1 MINTSDLFREEL
13 GKGKKLYE
21 VVDITFADGTEKRLE
36 NEIMLNGGEFSDC
49 TNSSSFPVG
58 NVICKSMKL
67 SLDNTADQWRDYYF
81 FRAKVTA
88 FLKMVFSDGKTETIK
103 KGTYTITTP
112 EQYGEILEFTGLDD
126 MYKANDT
133 YTSKLQLPQDAF
145 TLLRDACA
153 TLGISMGFSSMTH
166 GNATIRSMPDNMTF
180 RQLIGWIAMLDSANA
195 RIDVDGNLQF
205 IQWDFA
211 SVSVD
216 YGAEVDSDGYVSF
229 GKSVIDSDEY
239 AIPEGGWYVNSDGYL
254 TLREGIIGNPQRL
267 RDYISSPTLSS
278 DDIIITGIKLKNSES
293 SVMYGKDGYVLE
305 LQNELVEDA
314 DLQTVAS
321 WIGDSLIGARFR
333 SLSGDLIYNPLSE
346 FGDMAFTYDRKGN
359 KYITPITDI
368 SSSLNGITHIKTKA
382 EDPVRGSS
390 KFLSNADKAL
400 VAAKKLIRK
409 ETKARELAVD
419 NLQKALKDGSGMYE
433 TNVLQDD
440 GSTITY
446 LHDKP
451 TLEESKN
458 IIKLTSN
465 AIGVSNDG
473 GKTYP
478 YGFIL
483 DGSLITRLLYAEGIN
498 ADYILFGTLKGIKLE
513 AVTGDITGEFTS
525 ASTNSWGKEY
535 VKIKD
540 AIITAGLDGVQ
551 KSLIDM
557 VAQYEDGLH
566 LVIKNDTEI
575 NIEAPVLK
583 ILTDIL
589 NIGNGQ
595 ISITQK
601 DLSEAQVNVANTGIS
616 GRLVASGGGNFG
628 LYNTASGSWVIRSD
642 KTGIAVLPATTM
654 TGKATMSD
662 AASVAKDLDIG
673 QDLYVGNEA
682 IIDGETTINNDLE
695 VSGFTALQSVD
706 VKKNEYIAGTL
717 EVVGA
722 ITNHE
727 KINVTKSDLSEAQID
742 VSNSDISGR
751 LTASAAKNFGLYHIT
766 FSKWLIRMG
775 SDGNA
780 YLLDTIFNGTAT
792 FNKVATFAGTA
803 IFSKSATFDAAANFK
818 KPPKL
823 YNLTNVT
830 SGNHLVMASDG
841 ASIAYLSSSSLRY
854 KDVQG
859 AVEEADLESLYQI
872 KVVWAKYKNEY
883 LDASDERYNKEMPMF
898 LAEDVD
904 QHFPLAVDHDEQ
916 GRAEN
921 WNYRVIIPCMF
932 AMLKNEHEKVKELQ
946 SELGSI
952 KTELAELKDLVSQ
965 HIVKKEV

>member
-1 MINTSDLFREEL
+1 LINTSDLFREKL
-13 GKGKKLYE
+13 GKGEKLYE
-21 VVDITFADGTEKRLE
+21 VVDVTFADGTEKRLE
-36 NEIMLNGGEFSDC
+36 EEIMLNGGEFSDC
-49 TNSSSFPVG
+49 TNSNSFPVG
-58 NVICKSMKL
+58 NTICKSMKL

-81 FRAKVTA
+81 FKAKATA

-133 YTSKLQLPQDAF
+133 YTSKLQLPQDVF

-166 GNATIRSMPDNMTF
+166 GNVTIRSMPDGMTF

-229 GKSVIDSDEY
+229 GKSAIDSDEY
-239 AIPEGGWYVNSDGYL
+239 ITPEGGWYVNSDGYL
-254 TLREGIIGNPQRL
+254 TLREGITGNPQRF

-278 DDIIITGIKLKNSES
+278 DDIIITGIKLKNSEN

-333 SLSGDLIYNPLSE
+333 SLSGDLVYNPLSE

-390 KFLSNADKAL
+390 KFLSSADKAL
-400 VAAKKLIRK
+400 LVAKKLIRK
-409 ETKARELAVD
+409 ETSARELAVD
-419 NLQKALKDGSGMYE
+419 NLQKALKDGTGMYE

-473 GKTYP
+473 GNTYP

-483 DGSLITRLLYAEGIN
+483 DGTLITRLLYAEGIN

-525 ASTNSWGKEY
+525 TSTNSWGKEY

-540 AIITAGLDGVQ
+540 AIIAAGLDGIQ

-575 NIEAPVLK
+575 NIEAPILK

-589 NIGNGQ
+589 NIGDGK

-601 DLSEAQVNVANTGIS
+601 SLAEAQVNVANTDIS
-616 GRLVASGGGNFG
+616 GRLVASGGRNFG
-628 LYNTASGSWVIRSD
+628 LYNVTTGSWVIKSD
-642 KTGIAVLPATTM
+642 KTGIAVLPATTI
-654 TGKATMSD
+654 TGITTMSD
-662 AASVAKDLDIG
+662 DASVEKNLH
-673 QDLYVGNEA
+673 VGKEA
-682 IIDGETTINNDLE
+682 IIDGKATINNDLE
-695 VSGFTALQSVD
+695 VSGNTALESLD
-706 VKKNEYIAGTL
+706 VNKNEYIAGTL
-717 EVVGA
+717 SVDG
-722 ITNHE
+722 TP
-727 KINVTKSDLSEAQID
+727 TFKS
-742 VSNSDISGR
+742 
-751 LTASAAKNFGLYHIT
+751 
-766 FSKWLIRMG
+766 
-775 SDGNA
+775 
-780 YLLDTIFNGTAT
+780 
-792 FNKVATFAGTA
+792 
-803 IFSKSATFDAAANFK
+803 
-818 KPPKL
+818 PPKL
-823 YNLTNVT
+823 YNLTHVT
-830 SGNHLVMASDG
+830 TGGHLVMGSDG
-841 ASIAYLSSSSLRY
+841 ASIAYLGSSSLRY

-883 LDASDERYNKEMPMF
+883 IDASDERYGKEMPMF
-898 LAEDVD
+898 LAEDID
-904 QHFPLAVDHDEQ
+904 QHFPLVVDHDEQ

-921 WNYRVIIPCMF
+921 WNYRVMIPCMF
-932 AMLKNEHEKVKELQ
+932 AMLKNEHEKVKKLQ
-946 SELGSI
+946 SELESI
-952 KTELAELKDLVSQ
+952 KTELAELKNLVSQ
-965 HIVKKEV
+965 YIVKKEV

>member
-49 TNSSSFPVG
+49 TNSNSFPVG
-58 NVICKSMKL
+58 NTICKSMKL

-166 GNATIRSMPDNMTF
+166 GNVTIRSMPDNMTF

-229 GKSVIDSDEY
+229 GKSAIDSDEY
-239 AIPEGGWYVNSDGYL
+239 VVPEGGWYVNSDGYL

-278 DDIIITGIKLKNSES
+278 DDIIITGIKLKNSEN

-333 SLSGDLIYNPLSE
+333 SLSGDLVYNPLSE

-368 SSSLNGITHIKTKA
+368 SSSLNGITHINTKA

-390 KFLSNADKAL
+390 KFLSSADKAL
-400 VAAKKLIRK
+400 LAAKKLIRK

-483 DGSLITRLLYAEGIN
+483 DGSLITRLLYAEGID
-498 ADYILFGTLKGIKLE
+498 ADYIQFGTLKGIKLE
-513 AVTGDITGEFTS
+513 SVTGDITGEFTS
-525 ASTNSWGKEY
+525 TSTNSWGKEY

-540 AIITAGLDGVQ
+540 AIISAGLDGTQ

-557 VAQYEDGLH
+557 VAQYDDGLH

-589 NIGNGQ
+589 NIGDGQ

-601 DLSEAQVNVANTGIS
+601 SLSEAQVNVANTDIS
-616 GRLVASGGGNFG
+616 GRLVASGGKNFG
-628 LYNTASGSWVIRSD
+628 LYNVTSGSWVIKSD
-642 KTGIAVLPATTM
+642 ATGNAVLPNTAVASTT
-654 TGKATMSD
+654 D
-662 AASVAKDLDIG
+662 
-673 QDLYVGNEA
+673 
-682 IIDGETTINNDLE
+682 E
-695 VSGFTALQSVD
+695 VKV
-706 VKKNEYIAGTL
+706 
-717 EVVGA
+717 
-722 ITNHE
+722 
-727 KINVTKSDLSEAQID
+727 
-742 VSNSDISGR
+742 DISNASMAGR
-751 LTASAAKNFGLYHIT
+751 LTISNAKNFGLYHI
-766 FSKWLIRMG
+766 SLKKWLIRMDVKG
-775 SDGNA
+775 VTH
-780 YLLDTIFNGTAT
+780 LLNTIFDDAVTFNESATFYESTIFNNTAT
-792 FNKVATFAGTA
+792 FNNTA
-803 IFSKSATFDAAANFK
+803 SFK

-823 YNLTNVT
+823 YKLTQVT
-830 SGNHLVMASDG
+830 SGGHIVFAADGETLAWTAAS
-841 ASIAYLSSSSLRY
+841 SMRY
-854 KDVQG
+854 KVIG
-859 AVEEADLESLYQI
+859 KTIGEADLEELYQI

-883 LDASDERYNKEMPMF
+883 LDASDERYGKEMPMF

-921 WNYRVIIPCMF
+921 WNYRVMIPCMF

>member
-1 MINTSDLFREEL
+1 MINTSDLFREKL
-13 GKGKKLYE
+13 GKGEKLYE

-58 NVICKSMKL
+58 NTICKSMKL

-81 FRAKVTA
+81 FKAKVTA

-166 GNATIRSMPDNMTF
+166 GNVTIQSVPDNMTF

-216 YGAEVDSDGYVSF
+216 YGAEVDSDGYVLF
-229 GKSVIDSDEY
+229 GKSAIDSDEY
-239 AIPEGGWYVNSDGYL
+239 VAPEGGWYVNSDGYL

-278 DDIIITGIKLKNSES
+278 DDIIITGIKLKNSEN

-498 ADYILFGTLKGIKLE
+498 ADYIDSGTLKSIKLE

-525 ASTNSWGKEY
+525 TSTNSWGKEWI
-535 VKIKD
+535 KLKD
-540 AIITAGLDGVQ
+540 AIITAGLDGTQ

-589 NIGNGQ
+589 NIGNGK

-601 DLSEAQVNVANTGIS
+601 SLAEAQVNVANTDIS

-628 LYNTASGSWVIRSD
+628 LYNVTTGRWVIRSD
-642 KTGIAVLPATTM
+642 KTGIVALPATT
-654 TGKATMSD
+654 
-662 AASVAKDLDIG
+662 
-673 QDLYVGNEA
+673 
-682 IIDGETTINNDLE
+682 IDGETIINNDLE
-695 VSGFTALQSVD
+695 VSGSAILGSVD
-706 VKKNEYIAGTL
+706 VKRNEYIAGAL
-717 EVVGA
+717 EVVGE

-727 KINVTKSDLSEAQID
+727 KINVAKSDLSEVQID
-742 VSNSDISGR
+742 ISNSDISGR
-751 LTASAAKNFGLYHIT
+751 LTVSSAKNFGLYHIT

-775 SDGNA
+775 EDGNA
-780 YLLDTIFNGTAT
+780 YLLDTIFKGTAIFNKAVTFDGTVTFNKTATFSKTAT
-792 FNKVATFAGTA
+792 FNET
-803 IFSKSATFDAAANFK
+803 SSFK

-841 ASIAYLSSSSLRY
+841 ASIAYLGSSSSRY

-859 AVEEADLESLYQI
+859 AVEETDLESLYQI

-883 LDASDERYNKEMPMF
+883 LDASDERYGKEMPMF
-898 LAEDVD
+898 LAEDID
-904 QHFPLAVDHDEQ
+904 QHFPLAVDHNEK

-921 WNYRVIIPCMF
+921 WNYRIMIPSMF

-946 SELGSI
+946 SELESI
-952 KTELAELKDLVSQ
+952 KTELAELKELINQ
-965 HIVKKEV
+965 HIVKKEA

>member
-1 MINTSDLFREEL
+1 MINTSDLFREKL
-13 GKGKKLYE
+13 GKGEKLYE

-58 NVICKSMKL
+58 NTICKSMKL

-81 FRAKVTA
+81 FKAKVTA

-153 TLGISMGFSSMTH
+153 TIGIPMGFSSMVH
-166 GNATIRSMPDNMTF
+166 GDVIVRSIPDNMTF

-229 GKSVIDSDEY
+229 GKTAISSDEY
-239 AIPEGGWYVNSDGYL
+239 IAPEGGWYVDSDGYL
-254 TLREGIIGNPQRL
+254 TLREGIIGNPQRF

-278 DDIIITGIKLKNSES
+278 DDIIITGIKLKNSEN

-305 LQNELVEDA
+305 MQNEIVGDA

-333 SLSGDLIYNPLSE
+333 SLSGDLVYNPLSE

-390 KFLSNADKAL
+390 KFLSSADKAL
-400 VAAKKLIRK
+400 LAAKKLIRK

-483 DGSLITRLLYAEGIN
+483 NGSLITRLLYAEGIN
-498 ADYILFGTLKGIKLE
+498 ADYIQFGTLRGIKLE

-540 AIITAGLDGVQ
+540 AIITAGLDGTQ

-589 NIGNGQ
+589 NIGDGK

-601 DLSEAQVNVANTGIS
+601 SLAEAQVNVTNTDIS

-628 LYNTASGSWVIRSD
+628 LYNVTTRSWVIKSD
-642 KTGIAVLPATTM
+642 KTGIAVLPATTI
-654 TGKATMSD
+654 TEITTMLGD
-662 AASVAKDLDIG
+662 AGVAKNLH
-673 QDLYVGNEA
+673 VGKEA
-682 IIDGETTINNDLE
+682 IIDGKTTINNDLE
-695 VSGFTALQSVD
+695 VSGSAVLGSVD
-706 VKKNEYIAGTL
+706 VGKNEHIAGNL

-742 VSNSDISGR
+742 ISNSDISGR

-780 YLLDTIFNGTAT
+780 YLLDTIFNGTVT
-792 FNKVATFAGTA
+792 FNKGTAFAGTA
-803 IFSKSATFDAAANFK
+803 TFSKPATFDATASFK

-823 YNLTNVT
+823 YNLTHVT

-841 ASIAYLSSSSLRY
+841 ASIAYLGSSSLRY

-883 LDASDERYNKEMPMF
+883 LDASDERYGKEMPMF
-898 LAEDVD
+898 LAEDID

-921 WNYRVIIPCMF
+921 WNYRVMIPCMF

-946 SELGSI
+946 SELESI
-952 KTELAELKDLVSQ
+952 KTELTELKKFINQ
-965 HIVKKEV
+965 YIVRKEV

>member
-1 MINTSDLFREEL
+1 MINTSDLFREKL
-13 GKGKKLYE
+13 GKGEKLYE

-58 NVICKSMKL
+58 NTICKSMKL

-81 FRAKVTA
+81 FKAKVTA

-133 YTSKLQLPQDAF
+133 YISKLQLPQDAF

-153 TLGISMGFSSMTH
+153 TVGISMGFSSMTH
-166 GNATIRSMPDNMTF
+166 GNVTIRSMPDSMTF

-216 YGAEVDSDGYVSF
+216 YGAEVDSDGYISF
-229 GKSVIDSDEY
+229 GKSAIDSDEY
-239 AIPEGGWYVNSDGYL
+239 VTPEGGWYVDSDGYL
-254 TLREGIIGNPQRL
+254 TLREGIIGNPQRF

-278 DDIIITGIKLKNSES
+278 DDIIITGIKLKNSEN

-305 LQNELVEDA
+305 MQNELVEDA

-321 WIGDSLIGARFR
+321 WIGNSLIGARFR
-333 SLSGDLIYNPLSE
+333 SLSGDMMYNPLSE

-390 KFLSNADKAL
+390 KFLSSADKAL
-400 VAAKKLIRK
+400 LAAKKLIRE

-483 DGSLITRLLYAEGIN
+483 NGSLITRLLYAEGIN
-498 ADYILFGTLKGIKLE
+498 ADYIQFGTLRGIKLE
-513 AVTGDITGEFTS
+513 AVTGDIIGEFTS
-525 ASTNSWGKEY
+525 TSTNSWGKEY

-540 AIITAGLDGVQ
+540 AIITAGLDGTQ

-575 NIEAPVLK
+575 NIETPVLK

-589 NIGNGQ
+589 NIGDGK

-601 DLSEAQVNVANTGIS
+601 SLAEAQVNVTNTDIS
-616 GRLVASGGGNFG
+616 GRLVASGGKNFG
-628 LYNTASGSWVIRSD
+628 LYNVTTGSWVIKSD
-642 KTGIAVLPATTM
+642 KTGIAVLPATTIAGI
-654 TGKATMSD
+654 TTMSD
-662 AASVAKDLDIG
+662 DASVEKNLH
-673 QDLYVGNEA
+673 VGKEA
-682 IIDGETTINNDLE
+682 IIDGKTTINNDLE
-695 VSGFTALQSVD
+695 ASGNTALESLD
-706 VKKNEYIAGTL
+706 VNKNEYIAGTL
-717 EVVGA
+717 SVDG
-722 ITNHE
+722 TP
-727 KINVTKSDLSEAQID
+727 TFKS
-742 VSNSDISGR
+742 
-751 LTASAAKNFGLYHIT
+751 
-766 FSKWLIRMG
+766 
-775 SDGNA
+775 
-780 YLLDTIFNGTAT
+780 
-792 FNKVATFAGTA
+792 
-803 IFSKSATFDAAANFK
+803 
-818 KPPKL
+818 PPKL
-823 YNLTNVT
+823 YNLTHVT
-830 SGNHLVMASDG
+830 TGGHLVMGSDG
-841 ASIAYLSSSSLRY
+841 ASIAYLGSSSLRY

-859 AVEEADLESLYQI
+859 AVKEADLESLYQI
-872 KVVWAKYKNEY
+872 KVVWARYKNEY
-883 LDASDERYNKEMPMF
+883 LDASDERYGKEMPMF

-904 QHFPLAVDHDEQ
+904 EHFPLAVDHDEQ

-921 WNYRVIIPCMF
+921 WNYRIMIPCMF
-932 AMLKNEHEKVKELQ
+932 AMLKNDHEKISSLQ
-946 SELGSI
+946 SELENMKS
-952 KTELAELKDLVSQ
+952 ELQELKKLL
-965 HIVKKEV
+965 KGE

>member
-1 MINTSDLFREEL
+1 MINTSDLFREKL
-13 GKGKKLYE
+13 GKGEKLYE
-21 VVDITFADGTEKRLE
+21 VVDVTFADGTEKRLE
-36 NEIMLNGGEFSDC
+36 EEIMLNGGEFSDC
-49 TNSSSFPVG
+49 TNSNSFPVG
-58 NVICKSMKL
+58 NTICKSMKL

-81 FRAKVTA
+81 FKAKATA

-133 YTSKLQLPQDAF
+133 YTSKLQLPQDVF

-166 GNATIRSMPDNMTF
+166 GNVTIRSMPDGMTF

-229 GKSVIDSDEY
+229 GKSAIDSDEY
-239 AIPEGGWYVNSDGYL
+239 ITPEGGWYVNSDGYL
-254 TLREGIIGNPQRL
+254 TLREGITGNPQRF

-278 DDIIITGIKLKNSES
+278 DDIIITGIKLKNSEN

-333 SLSGDLIYNPLSE
+333 SLSGDLVYNPLSE

-390 KFLSNADKAL
+390 KFLSSADKAL
-400 VAAKKLIRK
+400 LVAKKLIRK
-409 ETKARELAVD
+409 ETSARELAVD
-419 NLQKALKDGSGMYE
+419 NLQKALKDGTGMYE

-473 GKTYP
+473 GNTYP

-483 DGSLITRLLYAEGIN
+483 DGTLITRLLYAEGIN

-525 ASTNSWGKEY
+525 TSTNSWGKEY

-540 AIITAGLDGVQ
+540 AIIAAGLDGIQ

-575 NIEAPVLK
+575 NIEAPILK

-589 NIGNGQ
+589 NIGDGK

-601 DLSEAQVNVANTGIS
+601 SLAEAQVNVANTDIS
-616 GRLVASGGGNFG
+616 GRLVASGGRNFG
-628 LYNTASGSWVIRSD
+628 LYNVTTGSWVIKSD
-642 KTGIAVLPATTM
+642 KTGIAVLPATTI
-654 TGKATMSD
+654 TGITTMSD
-662 AASVAKDLDIG
+662 DASVEKNLH
-673 QDLYVGNEA
+673 VGKEA
-682 IIDGETTINNDLE
+682 IIDGKATINNDLE
-695 VSGFTALQSVD
+695 VSGNTALESLD
-706 VKKNEYIAGTL
+706 VNKNEYIAGTL
-717 EVVGA
+717 SVDG
-722 ITNHE
+722 TP
-727 KINVTKSDLSEAQID
+727 TFKS
-742 VSNSDISGR
+742 
-751 LTASAAKNFGLYHIT
+751 
-766 FSKWLIRMG
+766 
-775 SDGNA
+775 
-780 YLLDTIFNGTAT
+780 
-792 FNKVATFAGTA
+792 
-803 IFSKSATFDAAANFK
+803 
-818 KPPKL
+818 PPKL
-823 YNLTNVT
+823 YNLTHVT
-830 SGNHLVMASDG
+830 TGGHLVMGSDG
-841 ASIAYLSSSSLRY
+841 ASIAYLGSSSLRY

-883 LDASDERYNKEMPMF
+883 IDASDERYGKEMPMF
-898 LAEDVD
+898 LAEDID
-904 QHFPLAVDHDEQ
+904 QHFPLVVDHDEQ

-921 WNYRVIIPCMF
+921 WNYRVMIPCMF
-932 AMLKNEHEKVKELQ
+932 AMLKNEHEKVKKLQ
-946 SELGSI
+946 SELESI
-952 KTELAELKDLVSQ
+952 KTELAELKNLVSQ
-965 HIVKKEV
+965 YIVKKEV

>member
-1 MINTSDLFREEL
+1 MINTSDLFREKL
-13 GKGKKLYE
+13 GKGEKLYE

-58 NVICKSMKL
+58 NTICKSMKL

-81 FRAKVTA
+81 FKAKVTA

-153 TLGISMGFSSMTH
+153 TIGIPMGFSSMVH
-166 GNATIRSMPDNMTF
+166 GDVIVRSIPDNMTF

-229 GKSVIDSDEY
+229 GKTAISSDEY
-239 AIPEGGWYVNSDGYL
+239 IAPEGGWYVDSDGYL
-254 TLREGIIGNPQRL
+254 TLREGIIGNPQRF

-278 DDIIITGIKLKNSES
+278 DDIIITGIKLKNSEN

-305 LQNELVEDA
+305 MQNEIVGDA

-333 SLSGDLIYNPLSE
+333 SLSGDLVYNPLSE

-390 KFLSNADKAL
+390 KFLSSADKAL
-400 VAAKKLIRK
+400 LAAKKLIRK

-483 DGSLITRLLYAEGIN
+483 NGSLITRLLYAEGIN
-498 ADYILFGTLKGIKLE
+498 ADYIQFGTLRGIKLE

-540 AIITAGLDGVQ
+540 AIITAGLDGTQ

-589 NIGNGQ
+589 NIGDGK

-601 DLSEAQVNVANTGIS
+601 SLAEAQVNVTNTDIS

-628 LYNTASGSWVIRSD
+628 LYNVTTGSWVIKSD
-642 KTGIAVLPATTM
+642 KTGIAVLPATTI
-654 TGKATMSD
+654 TEITTMLGD
-662 AASVAKDLDIG
+662 AGVAKNLH
-673 QDLYVGNEA
+673 VGKEA
-682 IIDGETTINNDLE
+682 IIDGKTTINNDLE
-695 VSGFTALQSVD
+695 VSGSAVLGSVD
-706 VKKNEYIAGTL
+706 VGKNEHIAGNL

-742 VSNSDISGR
+742 ISNSDISGR

-780 YLLDTIFNGTAT
+780 YLLDTIFNGTVT
-792 FNKVATFAGTA
+792 FNKGTAFAGTA
-803 IFSKSATFDAAANFK
+803 TFSKPATFDATASFK

-823 YNLTNVT
+823 YNLTHVT

-841 ASIAYLSSSSLRY
+841 ASIAYLGSSSLRY

-872 KVVWAKYKNEY
+872 KVVWAKYKSEY
-883 LDASDERYNKEMPMF
+883 LDASDERYGKEMPMF
-898 LAEDVD
+898 LAEDID

-921 WNYRVIIPCMF
+921 WNYRVMIPCMF
-932 AMLKNEHEKVKELQ
+932 AMLKNDHEKISSLQSDLENMKSELQ
-946 SELGSI
+946 
-952 KTELAELKDLVSQ
+952 ELKKLLKGV
-965 HIVKKEV
+965 IKNG

>member
-1 MINTSDLFREEL
+1 MINTSDLFREKL
-13 GKGKKLYE
+13 GKGEKLYE

-36 NEIMLNGGEFSDC
+36 EEIMLNGGEFSDC
-49 TNSSSFPVG
+49 TNSNSFPVG
-58 NVICKSMKL
+58 NTICKSMKL

-81 FRAKVTA
+81 FKAKATA
-88 FLKMVFSDGKTETIK
+88 FLKMIFPDGKTETIK

-133 YTSKLQLPQDAF
+133 YISKLQLPQDAF

-166 GNATIRSMPDNMTF
+166 GNVTIRSMPDGMTF

-229 GKSVIDSDEY
+229 GKSAIDSDEY
-239 AIPEGGWYVNSDGYL
+239 IAPEGGWYVNSDGYL
-254 TLREGIIGNPQRL
+254 TLREGITGNPQRF

-278 DDIIITGIKLKNSES
+278 DDIIITGIKLKNSEN

-305 LQNELVEDA
+305 LQNELVEDT

-333 SLSGDLIYNPLSE
+333 SLSGDLVYNPLSE

-390 KFLSNADKAL
+390 KFLSSADKAL
-400 VAAKKLIRK
+400 LAAKKLIRK

-483 DGSLITRLLYAEGIN
+483 DGTLITRLLYAEGID

-525 ASTNSWGKEY
+525 TSTNSWGKEY

-540 AIITAGLDGVQ
+540 AIITAGLDGTQ

-589 NIGNGQ
+589 NIGDGQ

-601 DLSEAQVNVANTGIS
+601 SLAEAQVNVANSDIS
-616 GRLVASGGGNFG
+616 GRLVASGGRNFG
-628 LYNTASGSWVIRSD
+628 LYNVTSGSWVIRSD
-642 KTGIAVLPATTM
+642 KTGIAVLPITTI

-662 AASVAKDLDIG
+662 AASVAKDLDVGGNATVTGKISANK
-673 QDLYVGNEA
+673 DLEVAGDA
-682 IIDGETTINNDLE
+682 TINNDLK
-695 VSGFTALQSVD
+695 VTGDTALESLD
-706 VKKNEYIAGTL
+706 VNKNEYIAGTL
-717 EVVGA
+717 NVDGA
-722 ITNHE
+722 PTF
-727 KINVTKSDLSEAQID
+727 KS
-742 VSNSDISGR
+742 
-751 LTASAAKNFGLYHIT
+751 
-766 FSKWLIRMG
+766 
-775 SDGNA
+775 
-780 YLLDTIFNGTAT
+780 
-792 FNKVATFAGTA
+792 
-803 IFSKSATFDAAANFK
+803 
-818 KPPKL
+818 PPKL
-823 YNLTNVT
+823 YNLTHVT
-830 SGNHLVMASDG
+830 TGGHLVMGSDG
-841 ASIAYLSSSSLRY
+841 ATIAYLGSSSLRY
-854 KDVQG
+854 KDIRR
-859 AVEEADLESLYQI
+859 AVKENDLESLYQI
-872 KVVWAKYKNEY
+872 KVIWAKYKSEY
-883 LDASDERYNKEMPMF
+883 LDASDERYDKEMPMF

-904 QHFPLAVDHDEQ
+904 KHFPLAVDHDEQ

-921 WNYRVIIPCMF
+921 WNYRVMIPCMF
-932 AMLKNEHEKVKELQ
+932 AMLKNEHEKVKKLQ
-946 SELGSI
+946 SELESI

-965 HIVKKEV
+965 YIVKKEV

>member
-1 MINTSDLFREEL
+1 MINTSDLFREKL
-13 GKGKKLYE
+13 GKGEKLYE

-58 NVICKSMKL
+58 NTICKSMKL

-81 FRAKVTA
+81 FKAKVTA

-153 TLGISMGFSSMTH
+153 TVGISMGFSSMTH
-166 GNATIRSMPDNMTF
+166 GNVTIRSMPDSMTF

-239 AIPEGGWYVNSDGYL
+239 VTPEGGWYVDSDGYL
-254 TLREGIIGNPQRL
+254 TLREGTIGNPQRF

-278 DDIIITGIKLKNSES
+278 DDIIITGIKLKNSEN

-305 LQNELVEDA
+305 MQNELVEDA

-333 SLSGDLIYNPLSE
+333 SLSGDLMYNPLSE

-368 SSSLNGITHIKTKA
+368 SSSLNGITHIETKT

-390 KFLSNADKAL
+390 KFLSSADKAL
-400 VAAKKLIRK
+400 LVSKKLIRK

-498 ADYILFGTLKGIKLE
+498 ADYIQFGTLRGIKLE

-525 ASTNSWGKEY
+525 TSTNSWGKEY

-540 AIITAGLDGVQ
+540 AIIAAGLDGIQ

-557 VAQYEDGLH
+557 VAQYADGLH

-589 NIGNGQ
+589 NIGDGK

-601 DLSEAQVNVANTGIS
+601 SLSEAQVNVANTDIS
-616 GRLVASGGGNFG
+616 GRLVASGGRNFG
-628 LYNTASGSWVIRSD
+628 LYNVTSGSWVIKSD
-642 KTGIAVLPATTM
+642 KTGIAVLPATTI
-654 TGKATMSD
+654 TGITTMLD
-662 AASVAKDLDIG
+662 DASVEKNLH
-673 QDLYVGNEA
+673 VGKEA
-682 IIDGETTINNDLE
+682 IIDGKATINNDLE
-695 VSGFTALQSVD
+695 VSGNTALESLD
-706 VKKNEYIAGTL
+706 VNKNEYIAGTL
-717 EVVGA
+717 SVDG
-722 ITNHE
+722 TP
-727 KINVTKSDLSEAQID
+727 TFKS
-742 VSNSDISGR
+742 
-751 LTASAAKNFGLYHIT
+751 
-766 FSKWLIRMG
+766 
-775 SDGNA
+775 
-780 YLLDTIFNGTAT
+780 
-792 FNKVATFAGTA
+792 
-803 IFSKSATFDAAANFK
+803 
-818 KPPKL
+818 PPKL
-823 YNLTNVT
+823 YNLTHVT
-830 SGNHLVMASDG
+830 TGGHLVMGSDG
-841 ASIAYLSSSSLRY
+841 ASIAYLGSSSLRY

-859 AVEEADLESLYQI
+859 AVEEADLESLYRI

-883 LDASDERYNKEMPMF
+883 LDASDERYGKEMPMF
-898 LAEDVD
+898 LAEDID
-904 QHFPLAVDHDEQ
+904 QHFPLAVDHGEQ

-921 WNYRVIIPCMF
+921 WNYRIMIPCMF

-946 SELGSI
+946 PELESI
-952 KTELAELKDLVSQ
+952 KTELTELKEFINQ

>member
-1 MINTSDLFREEL
+1 MINTSDLFREKL
-13 GKGKKLYE
+13 GKGEKLYE

-58 NVICKSMKL
+58 NTICKSMKL

-81 FRAKVTA
+81 FKAKVTA

-153 TLGISMGFSSMTH
+153 TVGISMGFSSMTH
-166 GNATIRSMPDNMTF
+166 GNVTIRSMPDSMTF

-239 AIPEGGWYVNSDGYL
+239 VTPEGGWYVDSDGYL
-254 TLREGIIGNPQRL
+254 TLREGTIGNPQRF

-278 DDIIITGIKLKNSES
+278 DDIIITGIKLKNSEN

-305 LQNELVEDA
+305 MQNELVGDA

-333 SLSGDLIYNPLSE
+333 SLSGDLMYNPLSE

-368 SSSLNGITHIKTKA
+368 SSSLNGITHVKTKA

-390 KFLSNADKAL
+390 KFLSSADKAL
-400 VAAKKLIRK
+400 VAAKKLIRE

-498 ADYILFGTLKGIKLE
+498 ADYIQFGTLRGIKLE
-513 AVTGDITGEFTS
+513 AITGDITGEFTS
-525 ASTNSWGKEY
+525 TSTNSWGKEY

-540 AIITAGLDGVQ
+540 AIITAGLNGTQ

-589 NIGNGQ
+589 NIGDGK

-601 DLSEAQVNVANTGIS
+601 SLAEAQVNVANTDIS
-616 GRLVASGGGNFG
+616 GRLVASGGKNFG
-628 LYNTASGSWVIRSD
+628 LYNVTTGSWVIKSD
-642 KTGIAVLPATTM
+642 KTGIAVLPATTIAGI
-654 TGKATMSD
+654 TTMSD
-662 AASVAKDLDIG
+662 DASVKKNLH
-673 QDLYVGNEA
+673 VGKEA
-682 IIDGETTINNDLE
+682 IIDGKATINNDLE
-695 VSGFTALQSVD
+695 VSGNTALESLD
-706 VKKNEYIAGTL
+706 VNKNEYIAGTL
-717 EVVGA
+717 SVDG
-722 ITNHE
+722 TP
-727 KINVTKSDLSEAQID
+727 TFKS
-742 VSNSDISGR
+742 
-751 LTASAAKNFGLYHIT
+751 
-766 FSKWLIRMG
+766 
-775 SDGNA
+775 
-780 YLLDTIFNGTAT
+780 
-792 FNKVATFAGTA
+792 
-803 IFSKSATFDAAANFK
+803 
-818 KPPKL
+818 PPKL
-823 YNLTNVT
+823 YNLTHVT
-830 SGNHLVMASDG
+830 TGGHLVMGSDG
-841 ASIAYLSSSSLRY
+841 ASIAYLGSSSLRY

-859 AVEEADLESLYQI
+859 AVKEADLESLYQI
-872 KVVWAKYKNEY
+872 KVVWARYKNEY
-883 LDASDERYNKEMPMF
+883 LDASDERYGKEMPMF

-904 QHFPLAVDHDEQ
+904 EHFPLAVDHDEQ

-921 WNYRVIIPCMF
+921 WNYRIMIPCMF
-932 AMLKNEHEKVKELQ
+932 AMLKNDHEKISSLQ
-946 SELGSI
+946 SELENMKS
-952 KTELAELKDLVSQ
+952 ELQELKKLL
-965 HIVKKEV
+965 KGE

>member
-1 MINTSDLFREEL
+1 MINTSDLFREKL
-13 GKGKKLYE
+13 GKGEKLYE

-58 NVICKSMKL
+58 NTICKSMKL

-81 FRAKVTA
+81 FKAKVTA

-153 TLGISMGFSSMTH
+153 TVGISMGFSSMTH
-166 GNATIRSMPDNMTF
+166 GNVTIRSMPDSMTF
-180 RQLIGWIAMLDSANA
+180 RQLIGWVAMLDSANA

-229 GKSVIDSDEY
+229 GKSAIDSDEY
-239 AIPEGGWYVNSDGYL
+239 VAPEGGWYVDSDGYL
-254 TLREGIIGNPQRL
+254 TLREGTIGNPQRF

-278 DDIIITGIKLKNSES
+278 DDIIITGIKLKNSEN

-333 SLSGDLIYNPLSE
+333 SLSGDLMYNPLSE

-368 SSSLNGITHIKTKA
+368 SSSLNGITHIETKA

-390 KFLSNADKAL
+390 KFLSSADKAL
-400 VAAKKLIRK
+400 VAAKKLIRE

-525 ASTNSWGKEY
+525 TSTSSWGKEY
-535 VKIKD
+535 IKIKD
-540 AIITAGLDGVQ
+540 AIISAGLDGIQ

-575 NIEAPVLK
+575 NIEAPILK

-589 NIGNGQ
+589 NIGDGK

-601 DLSEAQVNVANTGIS
+601 SLAEAQVNVANTDIS
-616 GRLVASGGGNFG
+616 GRLVASGGKNFG
-628 LYNTASGSWVIRSD
+628 LYNVTSGSWVIKSN
-642 KTGIAVLPATTM
+642 KTGIAILPATTI
-654 TGKATMSD
+654 TGITTMLGD
-662 AASVAKDLDIG
+662 ADVAKNLH
-673 QDLYVGNEA
+673 VGKEA
-682 IIDGETTINNDLE
+682 IIDGKTTINNDLE
-695 VSGFTALQSVD
+695 VSGNTALESLD
-706 VKKNEYIAGTL
+706 VNKNEYIAGTL
-717 EVVGA
+717 
-722 ITNHE
+722 
-727 KINVTKSDLSEAQID
+727 NVDGTSTFKS
-742 VSNSDISGR
+742 
-751 LTASAAKNFGLYHIT
+751 
-766 FSKWLIRMG
+766 
-775 SDGNA
+775 
-780 YLLDTIFNGTAT
+780 
-792 FNKVATFAGTA
+792 
-803 IFSKSATFDAAANFK
+803 
-818 KPPKL
+818 PPKL
-823 YNLTNVT
+823 YNLTHVT
-830 SGNHLVMASDG
+830 TGGHLVMGSDG
-841 ASIAYLSSSSLRY
+841 ATIAYLGSSSLRY

-859 AVEEADLESLYQI
+859 AIKESDLESLYQI

-883 LDASDERYNKEMPMF
+883 LDASDERYGKEMPMF
-898 LAEDVD
+898 LAEDID
-904 QHFPLAVDHDEQ
+904 QIFPLAVDHGEK
-916 GRAEN
+916 GKAEN
-921 WNYRVIIPCMF
+921 WNYRVMIPCMF
-932 AMLKNEHEKVKELQ
+932 AMIKNDHEKITSLQ
-946 SELGSI
+946 SELENMKS
-952 KTELAELKDLVSQ
+952 ELQELKKLL
-965 HIVKKEV
+965 KGE

>member
-1 MINTSDLFREEL
+1 MINTSDLFREKL
-13 GKGKKLYE
+13 GKGEKLYE
-21 VVDITFADGTEKRLE
+21 IVDITFADGTEKRLE

-49 TNSSSFPVG
+49 TNSNSFPVG
-58 NVICKSMKL
+58 NTICKSMKL

-81 FRAKVTA
+81 FKAKATA
-88 FLKMVFSDGKTETIK
+88 FLKMVFSNGKTETIK
-103 KGTYTITTP
+103 KGTYTITAP

-133 YTSKLQLPQDAF
+133 YISKLQLPQDAF

-166 GNATIRSMPDNMTF
+166 GNVTIRSMPDGMTF

-229 GKSVIDSDEY
+229 GKSTVDSNEY
-239 AIPEGGWYVNSDGYL
+239 VTPEGGWYVNSDGYL
-254 TLREGIIGNPQRL
+254 TLREGIIGNPQRF

-278 DDIIITGIKLKNSES
+278 DDIIITGIKLKNSEN

-333 SLSGDLIYNPLSE
+333 SLSGDLVYNPLSE

-359 KYITPITDI
+359 KYITPVTDI

-390 KFLSNADKAL
+390 KFLSSADKAL
-400 VAAKKLIRK
+400 LAAKKLIRK

-419 NLQKALKDGSGMYE
+419 NLQKALKDGSGMHE

-483 DGSLITRLLYAEGIN
+483 NGSLITRLLYAEGID
-498 ADYILFGTLKGIKLE
+498 ADYIQFGTLKGIKLE

-525 ASTNSWGKEY
+525 TSKNSWGEEY

-540 AIITAGLDGVQ
+540 AIITGGLNGTQ
-551 KSLIDM
+551 KSLIDL
-557 VAQYEDGLH
+557 VAQYVDGLH

-589 NIGNGQ
+589 NIGDGK
-595 ISITQK
+595 ISIIQK
-601 DLSEAQVNVANTGIS
+601 DLSESQVNVANSDIS
-616 GRLVASGGGNFG
+616 GRLVASGGRNFG
-628 LYNTASGSWVIRSD
+628 LYNVTSGSWVIRSD
-642 KTGIAVLPATTM
+642 KTGIAVLPITTI

-662 AASVAKDLDIG
+662 AASVAKDLD
-673 QDLYVGNEA
+673 VGGNA
-682 IIDGETTINNDLE
+682 TVTGDATVNDNLK
-695 VSGFTALQSVD
+695 VSGFTALESVD
-706 VKKNEYIAGTL
+706 VNKNEYIAGTL
-717 EVVGA
+717 SVDG
-722 ITNHE
+722 IPTF
-727 KINVTKSDLSEAQID
+727 KS
-742 VSNSDISGR
+742 
-751 LTASAAKNFGLYHIT
+751 
-766 FSKWLIRMG
+766 
-775 SDGNA
+775 
-780 YLLDTIFNGTAT
+780 
-792 FNKVATFAGTA
+792 
-803 IFSKSATFDAAANFK
+803 
-818 KPPKL
+818 PPKL
-823 YNLTNVT
+823 YNLTHVT
-830 SGNHLVMASDG
+830 TGGHLVMGSDG
-841 ASIAYLSSSSLRY
+841 ASIAYLGSSSLRY
-854 KDVQG
+854 KDIQG

-883 LDASDERYNKEMPMF
+883 LDASDERYGKEMPMF
-898 LAEDVD
+898 LAEDID

-921 WNYRVIIPCMF
+921 WNYRVMIPCMF

-946 SELGSI
+946 SELDSI
-952 KTELAELKDLVSQ
+952 KTELAELKELFMQ

>member
-1 MINTSDLFREEL
+1 MINTSDLFREKL
-13 GKGKKLYE
+13 GKGEKLYE

-58 NVICKSMKL
+58 NTICKSMKL

-81 FRAKVTA
+81 FKAKVTA

-153 TLGISMGFSSMTH
+153 TVGISMGFSSMTH
-166 GNATIRSMPDNMTF
+166 GNVTIRSMPDSMTF

-216 YGAEVDSDGYVSF
+216 YGAEVDSEGYVSF
-229 GKSVIDSDEY
+229 GKSAIDSDEY
-239 AIPEGGWYVNSDGYL
+239 VTPEGGWYVDSDGYL
-254 TLREGIIGNPQRL
+254 TLREGTIGNPQRF

-278 DDIIITGIKLKNSES
+278 DDIIITGIKLKNSEN

-305 LQNELVEDA
+305 MQNELVEDA

-333 SLSGDLIYNPLSE
+333 SLSGDLVYNPLSE

-390 KFLSNADKAL
+390 KFLSSADKAL
-400 VAAKKLIRK
+400 LAAKKLIRK
-409 ETKARELAVD
+409 ETNARELAVD

-483 DGSLITRLLYAEGIN
+483 DGSLITRLLYAEGID
-498 ADYILFGTLKGIKLE
+498 ADYIQFGTLRGIKLE

-525 ASTNSWGKEY
+525 TSTNSWGKEWI
-535 VKIKD
+535 KLKD
-540 AIITAGLDGVQ
+540 AIITAGLDGTQ

-589 NIGNGQ
+589 NIGDGQ

-601 DLSEAQVNVANTGIS
+601 SLAEAQVNVANTDIS

-628 LYNTASGSWVIRSD
+628 LYNVTTGRWVIRSD
-642 KTGIAVLPATTM
+642 KTGIVALPATT
-654 TGKATMSD
+654 
-662 AASVAKDLDIG
+662 
-673 QDLYVGNEA
+673 
-682 IIDGETTINNDLE
+682 IDGETIINNDLE
-695 VSGFTALQSVD
+695 VSGSAILGSVD
-706 VKKNEYIAGTL
+706 VKRNEYIAGTL
-717 EVVGA
+717 EVVGE

-727 KINVTKSDLSEAQID
+727 KISVTKSDLSEAQID
-742 VSNSDISGR
+742 ISNSDISGR
-751 LTASAAKNFGLYHIT
+751 LTASSAKNFGLYHIT

-780 YLLDTIFNGTAT
+780 YLPDTIFKGTAT
-792 FNKVATFAGTA
+792 FNKDTIFNDTASFSKTA
-803 IFSKSATFDAAANFK
+803 IFNKTANFK

-841 ASIAYLSSSSLRY
+841 ASIAYLGSSSLRY

-872 KVVWAKYKNEY
+872 KVVWARYKNEY
-883 LDASDERYNKEMPMF
+883 LDASDERYGKEMPMF
-898 LAEDVD
+898 LAEDID

-921 WNYRVIIPCMF
+921 WNYRIMIPCMF
-932 AMLKNEHEKVKELQ
+932 AILKNEHEKVKELQ
-946 SELGSI
+946 SELESI
-952 KTELAELKDLVSQ
+952 KTELTELKEFINQ
-965 HIVKKEV
+965 HIVRKEV

>member
-36 NEIMLNGGEFSDC
+36 DEIMLNGGEFSDC
-49 TNSSSFPVG
+49 ANSSSFPVG

-166 GNATIRSMPDNMTF
+166 GNVTIRSMPDNMTF

-229 GKSVIDSDEY
+229 GESAIDSDEY
-239 AIPEGGWYVNSDGYL
+239 VTPEGGWYVNSDGYL

-278 DDIIITGIKLKNSES
+278 DDIIITGIKLKNSEN

-333 SLSGDLIYNPLSE
+333 SLSGDLVYNPLSE

-368 SSSLNGITHIKTKA
+368 SSSLNGITHINTKA

-390 KFLSNADKAL
+390 KFLSSADKAL
-400 VAAKKLIRK
+400 LAAKKLIRK

-525 ASTNSWGKEY
+525 TSTNSWGKEY

-540 AIITAGLDGVQ
+540 AIISAGLDGTQ

-628 LYNTASGSWVIRSD
+628 LYNTTSGSWVIKSS
-642 KTGIAVLPATTM
+642 KTGDAILPYTVIEELNVSGQADFDYDVDV
-654 TGKATMSD
+654 TG
-662 AASVAKDLDIG
+662 
-673 QDLYVGNEA
+673 
-682 IIDGETTINNDLE
+682 TINNKAGIETDGA
-695 VSGFTALQSVD
+695 VSIGKSLNV
-706 VKKNEYIAGTL
+706 NET
-717 EVVGA
+717 
-722 ITNHE
+722 ITTYG

-742 VSNSDISGR
+742 ISNSDISGR

-780 YLLDTIFNGTAT
+780 YLLDTIFNGKAT
-792 FNKVATFAGTA
+792 FNKGATFAGTA
-803 IFSKSATFDAAANFK
+803 IFSKSATFNATANFE

-859 AVEEADLESLYQI
+859 AVEETDLESLYQI

-883 LDASDERYNKEMPMF
+883 LDASDERYGKEMPMF

-921 WNYRVIIPCMF
+921 WNYRVMIPCMF
-932 AMLKNEHEKVKELQ
+932 AMLKNEHKKVKELQ
-946 SELGSI
+946 SELESI

>member
-1 MINTSDLFREEL
+1 MINTSDLFREKL
-13 GKGKKLYE
+13 GKGEKLYE

-58 NVICKSMKL
+58 NTICKSMKL

-81 FRAKVTA
+81 FKAKVTA

-153 TLGISMGFSSMTH
+153 TIGIPMGFSSMVH
-166 GNATIRSMPDNMTF
+166 GDVIVRSIPDNMTF

-229 GKSVIDSDEY
+229 GKTAISSDEY
-239 AIPEGGWYVNSDGYL
+239 IAPEGGWYVDSDGYL
-254 TLREGIIGNPQRL
+254 TLREGIIGNPQRF

-278 DDIIITGIKLKNSES
+278 DDIIITGIKLKNSEN

-305 LQNELVEDA
+305 MQNEIVGDA

-333 SLSGDLIYNPLSE
+333 SLSGDLVYNPLSE

-390 KFLSNADKAL
+390 KFLSSADKAL
-400 VAAKKLIRK
+400 LAAKKLIRK

-483 DGSLITRLLYAEGIN
+483 NGSLITRLLYAEGIN
-498 ADYILFGTLKGIKLE
+498 ADYIQFGTLRGIKLE

-540 AIITAGLDGVQ
+540 AIITAGLDGTQ

-589 NIGNGQ
+589 NIGDGE

-601 DLSEAQVNVANTGIS
+601 SLAEAQVNVTNTDIS

-628 LYNTASGSWVIRSD
+628 LYNVTTRSWVIKSD
-642 KTGIAVLPATTM
+642 KTGIAVLPATTI
-654 TGKATMSD
+654 TEITTMLGD
-662 AASVAKDLDIG
+662 AGVAKNLH
-673 QDLYVGNEA
+673 VGKEA
-682 IIDGETTINNDLE
+682 IIDGKTTINNDLE
-695 VSGFTALQSVD
+695 VSGSAVLGSVD
-706 VKKNEYIAGTL
+706 VGKNEHIAGNL

-742 VSNSDISGR
+742 ISNSDISGR

-780 YLLDTIFNGTAT
+780 YLLDTIFNGTVT
-792 FNKVATFAGTA
+792 FNKGTAFAGTA
-803 IFSKSATFDAAANFK
+803 TFSKPATFDATASFK

-823 YNLTNVT
+823 YNLTHVT

-841 ASIAYLSSSSLRY
+841 ASIAYLGSSSLRY

-872 KVVWAKYKNEY
+872 KVVWAKYKSEY
-883 LDASDERYNKEMPMF
+883 LDASDERYGKEMPMF
-898 LAEDVD
+898 LAEDID

-921 WNYRVIIPCMF
+921 WNYRVMIPCMF
-932 AMLKNEHEKVKELQ
+932 AMLKNDHEKISSLQSDLENMKSELQ
-946 SELGSI
+946 
-952 KTELAELKDLVSQ
+952 ELKKLL
-965 HIVKKEV
+965 KGE